1 MTEVANMA
9 AEAAK
14 AAELSNAMVIGL
26 GMGTVFVGLISLILL
41 CYIMSAVCKVF
52 KKEDT
57 ASKNDTPVAT
67 APIVSSANAPIAN
80 KQEILAACCAV
91 IAEELGTE
99 ANNIKVLSFK
109 RL

>member
-1 MTEVANMA
+1 MTEVTNLA

-26 GMGTVFVGLISLILL
+26 GLGTVFVGLICLIAI
-41 CYIMSAVCKVF
+41 CYIMSALCRCF
-52 KKEDT
+52 KKDSGTPASSGTPAANT
-57 ASKNDTPVAT
+57 ANQ
-67 APIVSSANAPIAN
+67 PIAD
-80 KQEILAACCAV
+80 KQKVVAACCAV

-109 RL
+109 RV